1 MSIIIRKNKH
11 TARIMRQQYVR
22 KGSED
27 NDHGFVRQV
36 PLATISLSATQVP
49 PKISEILSIKE
60 VEHLERVII
69 RPARREQERL
79 EKEAEDR
86 ERDPVWRA
94 KEALRWLR
102 EVETRC
108 HNVPLRK
115 ELFGQLH
122 EAVNKLGVP
131 DATSHE
137 DPLDA
142 VIDST
147 KHAID
152 LVEQGF
158 YGSNQGALRKDAA
171 AAKKWAEL
179 RGVLFDNQSSLQV
192 SLQKAGWVLRRGAGT
207 K

>member
-1 MSIIIRKNKH
+1 
-11 TARIMRQQYVR
+11 MRQQYVR
-22 KGSED
+22 KGSEG
-27 NDHGFVRQV
+27 NGHGFVRQV
-36 PLATISLSATQVP
+36 PLATISLSATQMP
-49 PKISEILSIKE
+49 AKIAEILSTKEIEHLQRAVIQPARLEAERLQKE
-60 VEHLERVII
+60 VEER
-69 RPARREQERL
+69 ES
-79 EKEAEDR
+79 
-86 ERDPVWRA
+86 DPVWRA

-102 EVETRC
+102 EVDIRC

-122 EAVNKLGVP
+122 EAVNKLGVS

-142 VIDST
+142 VIEST

-158 YGSNQGALRKDAA
+158 YGTNQAAVRKDTV

-179 RGVLFDNQSSLQV
+179 RGLLLDNEGSLLA
-192 SLQKAGWVLRRGAGT
+192 SLQKAGWVLRRGTGT